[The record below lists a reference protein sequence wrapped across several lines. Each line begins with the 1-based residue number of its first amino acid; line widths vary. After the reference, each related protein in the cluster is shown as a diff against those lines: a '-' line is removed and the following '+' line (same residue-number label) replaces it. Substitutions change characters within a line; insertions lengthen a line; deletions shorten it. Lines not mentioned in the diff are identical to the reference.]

1 MSSVEWLE
9 PLAAARLGRPEQ
21 STISVAA
28 AGGGHTSALLT
39 CPAPAT
45 GSSAAVANLLLQEF
59 VAASRPSRGGL
70 SRAVQIEVVRG
81 VAAEP
86 SLLASAVAPAP
97 QQQQQRGEA
106 AGQAPLAG
114 PQQQQQPPQLVVRFT
129 AAGGDAAAAERVAA
143 VASAFEAFLQVG
155 VWRCCWGCTAVCTLS
170 LL

>member
-1 MSSVEWLE
+1 MSSAEWLE

-21 STISVAA
+21 STVSVAA
-28 AGGGHTSALLT
+28 AAGGHTSALLT

-86 SLLASAVAPAP
+86 SLSASAAAA
-97 QQQQQRGEA
+97 QQRQQQQRGEA

-114 PQQQQQPPQLVVRFT
+114 PQQQQRPQLVVRFT
-129 AAGGDAAAAERVAA
+129 AAGADAAAAERAAA

-170 LL
+170 LR